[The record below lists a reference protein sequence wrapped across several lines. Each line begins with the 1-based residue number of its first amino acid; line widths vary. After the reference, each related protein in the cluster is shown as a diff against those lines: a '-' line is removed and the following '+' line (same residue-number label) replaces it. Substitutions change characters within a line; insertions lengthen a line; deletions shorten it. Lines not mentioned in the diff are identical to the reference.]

1 MAKRWG
7 SRVPAIVATAV
18 IAEALVLV
26 PSVAS
31 ASGGGG
37 CGGPVTDGEGAAVDI
52 AGNCFSPT
60 ILRAAPGDVVTFANA
75 DPVPHTVLGANGA
88 WGGYDMLK
96 AGREATYSF
105 TEPGVYPYV
114 CTVHPGMVGTIVVG
128 DGAGGEIDSTT
139 AAGPVVPG
147 TSVSTLGAAPV
158 ESVRVALDAGWW
170 PLFGLGVMAAAL
182 GALAA
187 LGAMAI
193 VRRGVGS
200 LDA

>member
-1 MAKRWG
+1 MTERWR
-7 SRVPAIVATAV
+7 SRAPAILGTAV
-18 IAEALVLV
+18 IAGALVLA
-26 PSVAS
+26 PSAAS

-37 CGGPVTDGEGAAVDI
+37 CGGPVTDAGGARVDI
-52 AGNCFSPT
+52 DGNCFSPT
-60 ILRAAPGDVVTFANA
+60 ILRAEPGDAVTFANA

-96 AGREATYSF
+96 GGREATYSF
-105 TEPGVYPYV
+105 TDPGVYPYV

-128 DGAGGEIDSTT
+128 DGVGGSIDATT

-147 TSVSTLGAAPV
+147 MAASTLGAVPV
-158 ESVRVALDAGWW
+158 EPVRIAVDAGWW

-187 LGAMAI
+187 LGATAI